1 MSDTNQTKTITI
13 LKNKCYMCDTYLK
26 KVDTYTNDK
35 VWKWRGGEPVK
46 FCYIC
51 YLNLCREKGIEP
63 VSRRT
68 PCSCGGYGC
77 DTDCNEEEHMLDELA
92 TNDL

>member
-1 MSDTNQTKTITI
+1 MSDINKTITI

-26 KVDTYTNDK
+26 KVDTYTLVKSDNT
-35 VWKWRGGEPVK
+35 EVK

-51 YLNLCREKGIEP
+51 YLNLCCERGIEP

-68 PCSCGGYGC
+68 PCNCGGYGC
-77 DTDCNEEEHMLDELA
+77 DTVCNDEEDMLDELA